1 MLKNEYEKIDRL
13 IRSLHSE
20 TNRDMSLDI
29 AIEAANEFMR
39 IVFPKSAKGEKW
51 SDELLEGEDLLDET
65 IPVSSFPNQK
75 VESWFEKHPYL
86 GGERVAM
93 RHFHDDLAP
102 IESKFYWLNKSS
114 AKSRVAAGVS
124 LTPNWED
131 SELTKFPSYKVG
143 IDFFLTADG
152 NSLLVAISNEGNLR
166 VMELSER
173 LSNTQIEILRN
184 IDGAAG
190 FDGIGN
196 LEPQRTIHKTLW
208 DAFSLKEVNKKFYE
222 GVAEHFQILLQY
234 LHDNAGKSQEEA
246 KLFANRLIG
255 RLLFIWFLRKKGF
268 INEDMGY
275 FDCKGIP
282 AKEYYEECLKPLFFQ
297 TLNMPAD
304 ERHAIGE
311 KYDYFTP
318 FLNGGLFDAK
328 PGDWIDEMVDFPP
341 DWFESLYAHFEEFNF
356 TTDESTPEYEQV
368 AIDPEMLGRVFENLL
383 AAQLDETGK
392 EARKAS
398 GSFYTPRE
406 IVAYMCK
413 ESLREY
419 LYDVFGTEGSR
430 SGVDRLLDMSDQD
443 FEVKHSDA
451 KKSLWGVERTVEM
464 TNKAIHALDELK
476 IVDPACGSGAF
487 PMGMLQLLTKMY
499 NRLGSGLNSYDM
511 KLRILGNNIYGIDV
525 QPMAVEIS
533 RLRAWLSLVVD
544 ESNPKNVRPLPNLDF
559 KFVCANTLVPLVED
573 EPQMTLFDDFNNEAL
588 ERLDSIMGQGYYT
601 ATDPQEKKRLREEYR
616 YAVIA
621 LEEESSAQGSRRL
634 KQRMGWNPFDSSQ
647 SSDFFD
653 TKVMFNLS
661 RGFDIAIGNP
671 PYIQLQKM
679 QTEMKKLYETLGY
692 DTYESTGDIYA
703 LFYERGIELL
713 RPNGILCYITSNKWM
728 RAAYGESLRNFFL
741 SKTSPITLI
750 DFAGTKVFE
759 SATVDVNILITK
771 KSNSAGFVASTIIR
785 DDCRNNMSDYIRQH
799 AVKNTFSKG
808 ESWVILS
815 EIEKSIKKK
824 IETAGVPLRNWDV
837 KINRGVL
844 TGCNE
849 AFIIDGATKDRLIA
863 EDSKS
868 AELIRPILRG
878 RDIKRYGYEFAD
890 QWLIATFP
898 ARHYEIEN
906 YPAIQAFLGGFRP
919 KLEQTGL
926 PLTNQER
933 ESVAKHAAKYHITM
947 SSKDLIK
954 ARKKTSNRWFETQDT
969 IAYWDDFSKQK
980 IVWGNLC
987 LQSQFALADEGY
999 FINAPSP
1006 LITPGYTWLL
1016 AILNS
1021 RAADWY
1027 IRSLGVTRNGGYFE
1041 YKPMFV
1047 ERLPLPDLTHAQKEQ
1062 LSYYAA
1068 LLIESEGNNT
1078 AVETAID
1085 EIVFDIYGLNV
1096 NEREYLLR

>member
-1 MLKNEYEKIDRL
+1 MPKNEYMKLDEL
-13 IRSLHSE
+13 VRSLHSE
-20 TNRDMSLDI
+20 TDRDASLDI

-39 IVFPKSAKGEKW
+39 IVFPKSAKGERW
-51 SDELLEGEDLLDET
+51 SNELLEGEDLLDET

-86 GGERVAM
+86 GGERAAM
-93 RHFHDDLAP
+93 RHFHDDSAP

-143 IDFFLTADG
+143 IDFFMTADG

-173 LSNTQIEILRN
+173 LSNTQIDILHN

-190 FDGIGN
+190 FDGIGD

-208 DAFSLKEVNKKFYE
+208 DAFALKEVNKKFYE
-222 GVAEHFQILLQY
+222 GVSEHFQILLQH
-234 LHDNAGKSQEEA
+234 LHGNAGKPQEEA

-268 INEDMGY
+268 VNEGMGY
-275 FDCKGIP
+275 FDYQGIP
-282 AKEYYEECLKPLFFQ
+282 ATEYYEKCLKPLFFE
-297 TLNMPAD
+297 TLNKPAD
-304 ERHAIGE
+304 ERRVING
-311 KYDYFTP
+311 KLDTTTP
-318 FLNGGLFDAK
+318 FLNGGLFDAR
-328 PGDWIDEMVDFPP
+328 PDDWADEVVDFPP
-341 DWFESLYAHFEEFNF
+341 DWFESLYAHFDQFNF

-383 AAQLDETGK
+383 ASQLDETGK

-419 LYDVFGTEGSR
+419 LYDALGTEGAR
-430 SGVDRLLDMSDQD
+430 AGVDRLIDMTDQD
-443 FEVKHSDA
+443 FEIKHSDA
-451 KKSLWGVERTVEM
+451 KKSLWGADRTAEM
-464 TNKAIHALDELK
+464 TGKAIQALDSLK
-476 IVDPACGSGAF
+476 VVDPACGSGAF
-487 PMGMLQLLTKMY
+487 PMGMLQLLTKTY
-499 NRLGSGLNSYDM
+499 SRLGSGLSPYDL
-511 KLRILGNNIYGIDV
+511 KLQILGSNIFGIDI

-544 ESNPKNVRPLPNLDF
+544 EVSPKNVRPLPNLDF
-559 KFVCANTLVPLVED
+559 KFVCANTLVPLVENG
-573 EPQMTLFDDFNNEAL
+573 PQTTLFDDFNNEAL

-601 ATDPQEKKRLREEYR
+601 ATDPQVKQRLRKEYQD
-616 YAVIA
+616 AVIA
-621 LEEESSAQGSRRL
+621 LEEVSNVQGSRRL
-634 KQRMGWNPFDSSQ
+634 KQRMEWNPFDSSH

-653 TKVMFNLS
+653 AKVMFNLS

-679 QTEMKKLYETLGY
+679 PAMIKRLYQSLGY
-692 DTYESTGDIYA
+692 ETYESTGDIYA
-703 LFYERGIELL
+703 LFYERGTELL
-713 RPNGILCYITSNKWM
+713 RPNGVLCYITSNKWM

-741 SKTSPITLI
+741 SKTNPISLI

-759 SATVDVNILITK
+759 SATVDVNILLATK
-771 KSNSAGFVASTIIR
+771 TGNTGTVAATIIR
-785 DDCRNNMSDYIRQH
+785 DDCRSNMSDYVRQH
-799 AVKNTFSKG
+799 AVESAFSMG
-808 ESWVILS
+808 ESWVVLS
-815 EIEKSIKKK
+815 EIERSIKRK
-824 IETAGVPLRNWDV
+824 IEAVGRPLRDWDIT
-837 KINRGVL
+837 INRGIL
-844 TGCNE
+844 TGCND
-849 AFIIDGATKDRLIA
+849 AFIIDGATRERLIA
-863 EDSKS
+863 EDPRS

-878 RDIKRYGYEFAD
+878 RDIKRYGYTFAD
-890 QWLIATFP
+890 QWIIASHNGYKKNGQKIP
-898 ARHYEIEN
+898 PVDISC
-906 YPAIQAFLGGFRP
+906 YPAIKRHLDQYWE
-919 KLEQTGL
+919 K
-926 PLTNQER
+926 
-933 ESVAKHAAKYHITM
+933 I
-947 SSKDLIK
+947 SKRNDRGVTPYNL
-954 ARKKTSNRWFETQDT
+954 RNC
-969 IAYWDDFSKQK
+969 AYMDDFSKQK

-987 LQSQFALADEGY
+987 LRSQFAIADEGY
-999 FINAPSP
+999 MVNAPSP

-1021 RAADWY
+1021 KAADWY

-1047 ERLPLPDLTHAQKEQ
+1047 EQLPLPSLTHEQ
-1062 LSYYAA
+1062 LEQLESYASA
-1068 LLIESEGNNT
+1068 QIESEGNNKN
-1078 AVETAID
+1078 AEDAID
-1085 EIVFDIYGLNV
+1085 RIVFDAYGLSKA
-1096 NEREYLLR
+1096 EREYLLASS